1 MDNNINNVKNAEDLG
16 TGLDWNAEIS
26 KESEFELLP
35 AGTYDFTVED
45 MQRGEFPG
53 SAKMSRC
60 YKADLTIRVS
70 DPATGKSGR
79 IFDTLYL
86 NSKAEWRLS
95 QFFTSIGQKKHGETL
110 RMNWNKVIGSTGKL
124 KLSINKYTSSKT
136 GEDRENNRVSEYLA
150 PAVDKTWTP
159 GAGF

>member
-1 MDNNINNVKNAEDLG
+1 MDNNTNAAMNEDLG

-60 YKADLTIRVS
+60 YKADLKIRVS

-79 IFDTLYL
+79 VFDTLYL

-124 KLSINKYTSSKT
+124 KLSINKYTNSKT

-150 PAVDKTWTP
+150 PAVQKAWAP
-159 GAGF
+159 GDGF